1 MNDSFRGDEGQERE
15 VELPAPTAWP
25 IVLAFG
31 VALGFAGLATSGVL
45 TLIGAVLAV
54 AGVVGWFGQTFPHS
68 VEVRAPVEAEAFVP
82 RTSRASVER
91 LSIPG
96 DVGRPQLPLEF
107 YPVSAGVRGGVA
119 GAVAMA
125 VLAAVYGV
133 LSGHGIWY
141 PINLLAAGFFPSAA
155 GMSTAELS
163 AFYPA
168 AFGIALVIH
177 SITSLLV
184 GVLYGA
190 MLPMLPR
197 HPVLL
202 GGVVAP
208 LLWTGLLHSTLSLI
222 NPVMAA
228 RIAWGWFLLSQIAYG
243 LVAGFVVSRR
253 QRVPTAQPIPLPIR
267 AGVEAPGLI
276 PESPTKERK
285 HAG

>member
-1 MNDSFRGDEGQERE
+1 MDGSFRKDDGQERE
-15 VELPAPTAWP
+15 LELPAPTAWP

-45 TLIGAVLAV
+45 TLIGAVLSV
-54 AGVVGWFGQTFPHS
+54 AGVVGWFGQTFPRA
-68 VEVRAPVEAEAFVP
+68 VEVRVPVVADAFVP
-82 RTSRASVER
+82 RTSRTSIER

-96 DVGRPQLPLEF
+96 DLGRPLLPLEL
-107 YPVSAGVRGGVA
+107 YPVSAGVRGGAA

-125 VLAAVYGV
+125 LLAAIYGL

-168 AFGIALVIH
+168 AFGIALAIH
-177 SITSLLV
+177 VITSLLV
-184 GVLYGA
+184 GLLYGA
-190 MLPMLPR
+190 MLPMLPH
-197 HPVLL
+197 HPIFL

-208 LLWTGLLHSTLSLI
+208 LLWTGLLYSMLSFI

-228 RIAWGWFLLSQIAYG
+228 RVAWGWFLLSQIAFG

-253 QRVPTAQPIPLPIR
+253 QRVPTAQPVPLPIR
-267 AGVEAPGLI
+267 AGVEAPGLV
-276 PESPTKERK
+276 PERPTEEQK